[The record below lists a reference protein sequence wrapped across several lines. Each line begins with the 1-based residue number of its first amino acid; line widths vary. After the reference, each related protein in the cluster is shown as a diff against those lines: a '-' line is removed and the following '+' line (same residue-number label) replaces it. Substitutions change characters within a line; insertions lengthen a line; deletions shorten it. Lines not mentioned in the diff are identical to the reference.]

1 MSWQA
6 ASMLLLAGALV
17 GGALWYERSRPRPQ
31 VIALVAAMAAL
42 AAAGRVVFS
51 PIPNVVPTTDL
62 AVFSGYALGG
72 APGFMV
78 GALSALISNLW
89 LGQGPWTPWQM
100 AGWGIAGLFGATLA
114 VLTGRRLGRLGF
126 ALACAAMGLVYGALL
141 DYSAM
146 VVFGGEQSLE
156 RYLALSLR
164 GIPFNLAHAAG
175 NFAIALVAGP
185 AIVDLLERHRRRFTH
200 KWQEARSASARG
212 TAVLLLALICTASA
226 MFAGTERADAES
238 AAASSS
244 QSSALR
250 WLIRAQNADGG
261 FGLAPGRASDP
272 STSGWAAL
280 GLAAAGRNPGSVR
293 GSSGTS
299 VIGYLRRNAN
309 RIRTT
314 GDIERTILALTASGL
329 DARRFGG
336 VPLGRRMKSRVGRD
350 GSLASQ
356 VNLTAFYLMACV
368 ASGLPY
374 SRSSIAWIKRSQS
387 ESGGWGYA
395 PGVSPDADSTGAAI
409 QALRAVD
416 SGRDAIGSAVR
427 WLNRNQTRQGGWGLP
442 GSLANSQ
449 STAWATQGLI
459 AADVRPGKVKRSG
472 RSPLEFL
479 SSVQADDGHFRYS
492 RSSDQTPVWVTAQAL
507 VAVAGR
513 AFPVP
518 AVRMRRDETGSSSE
532 AAAGSGGSGP
542 GAVGPG
548 AQGGASNSAG
558 SDSVAG
564 QTFVP
569 GSSGIGSAGEGNS
582 IAGES
587 SGSSWISEWWWTLLL
602 AAMALP
608 LFLWLGLRIRATV
621 RS

>member
-6 ASMLLLAGALV
+6 ASMSVLACALV

-100 AGWGIAGLFGATLA
+100 VGWGAAGLFGAALA
-114 VLTGRRLGRLGF
+114 VVTGRRLGRLGF
-126 ALACAAMGLVYGALL
+126 ALACAAMGLIYGALL

-156 RYLALSLR
+156 RYLALSVR

-185 AIVDLLERHRRRFTH
+185 AIVGLLERHRRRFSHEWRDT
-200 KWQEARSASARG
+200 RSA
-212 TAVLLLALICTASA
+212 TAKGAAVVLIAVVGASSA
-226 MFAGTERADAES
+226 MFVGTD
-238 AAASSS
+238 SSS
-244 QSSALR
+244 AEDATGSSASSSALR
-250 WLIRAQNADGG
+250 WLVGAQNPDGG

-280 GLAAAGRNPGSVR
+280 GLAAAGKNPADVR
-293 GSSGTS
+293 GRSGVS
-299 VIGYLRRNAN
+299 VIGYLRRNAD

-314 GDIERTILALTASGL
+314 GDIERTMLALAASGIES
-329 DARRFGG
+329 RRFGG

-350 GSLASQ
+350 GSMASQ
-356 VNLTAFYLMACV
+356 LNLTAFYLMACV

-374 SRSSIAWIKRSQS
+374 SKASVAWIKRVQS
-387 ESGGWGYA
+387 PSGGWGYG

-409 QALRAVD
+409 QALRAVG
-416 SGRDAIGSAVR
+416 SGRAAIGRAIR
-427 WLNRNQTRQGGWGLP
+427 WLGRSQTRQGGWGLP

-449 STAWATQGLI
+449 STAWAAQGFI
-459 AADVRPGKVKRSG
+459 AAGVDLGKVRRAK
-472 RSPLEFL
+472 RSPLDFFA
-479 SSVQADDGHFRYS
+479 SVQARDGHFRYS
-492 RSSDQTPVWVTAQAL
+492 RASDQTPVWVTAQAL
-507 VAVAGR
+507 AAVAGE

-518 AVRMRRDETGSSSE
+518 AVGRQGKAKGAPGEASDGSGAAAIGNGESGSDITGGSARGQSSGTGGADGSSESGTGGE
-532 AAAGSGGSGP
+532 ETPSAMGAAD
-542 GAVGPG
+542 
-548 AQGGASNSAG
+548 
-558 SDSVAG
+558 DS
-564 QTFVP
+564 Q
-569 GSSGIGSAGEGNS
+569 
-582 IAGES
+582 
-587 SGSSWISEWWWTLLL
+587 SWISRWWWALLL
-602 AAMALP
+602 IAFAIP
-608 LFLWLGLRIRATV
+608 LFVWLALRIRATA